1 MLSLLAGIGFLAL
14 IAQTVAWWLRLPAIL
29 FLLLSGIV
37 VGPVLGLLDPDALF
51 GDLLFPIVS
60 LAVAVILFEGALTLR
75 FSELSEVGSTV
86 TNLVTIGALVTWGVT
101 SVAAHYLIG
110 FDMKLAFLF
119 GALVVVTGPTVIVPM
134 LRTVRP
140 NSRISRVLRWEG
152 IVIDPLGALLAVLAF
167 DVYISAAN
175 GGTYGHVAW
184 VFGQIVLVGTVLGI
198 VAGFALGWLLRQHLI
213 PEYLRSVMT
222 LLVVF
227 VVFALSE
234 AVHHESGLLAV
245 TLFGITLTNL
255 KGVEI
260 EDILDFKE
268 SLSVLLISGLFIL
281 LAARIDV
288 SGILAVGAPA
298 IYLLLVIMLVARPL
312 SVLVSSLGSSLTWQE
327 RTLIAWIGPRGIVC
341 AAVAALFALK
351 LEAEGVSEAALM
363 VPLAFMVI
371 IGTVVIQSVTAK
383 PLAHYLGVRDPA
395 PAGVLIVGAGTV
407 ARAIARALQEQDVRV
422 LVTDSDYANI
432 RDARMD
438 ELEVYFGNPVSEHA
452 DRHLDLT
459 GIGRVFAMSGR
470 PYFDALASVT
480 FGPIF
485 GPKSTYELAISASA
499 ELTRK
504 HQISS
509 RHRGSQLFGDR
520 INYSQLAGQLRHGGQ
535 IKTTALTEAFD
546 YQNWCDSNPGAT
558 PLFGFDPDG
567 RLQIIVDD
575 EDVPTGWRLVA
586 LVPGVLHDE

>member
-1 MLSLLAGIGFLAL
+1 MSVLAGIGFLAL

-29 FLLLSGIV
+29 FLLLSGIL
-37 VGPVLGLLDPDALF
+37 VGPVLGMLDPDALF
-51 GDLLFPIVS
+51 GELLFPVVS

-75 FSELSEVGSTV
+75 FSELTEVGSTV
-86 TNLVTIGALVTWGVT
+86 TSLVTVGALITWGVT

-110 FDMKLAFLF
+110 FDLKLAFLF

-167 DVYISAAN
+167 DVYISAVN
-175 GGTYGHVAW
+175 GDTYGHVAL
-184 VFGQIVLVGTVLGI
+184 VFGEIALVGVVLGI
-198 VAGFALGWLLRQHLI
+198 ASGFALGWLLRQHLI

-222 LLVVF
+222 LLLVF
-227 VVFALSE
+227 VVFAISE
-234 AVHHESGLLAV
+234 AIAHESGLLAV

-288 SGILAVGAPA
+288 SAILTVGMPA
-298 IYLLLVIMLVARPL
+298 LYLLLVIMLVARPL
-312 SVLVSSLGSSLTWQE
+312 SVFVSALGSSLTWQE

-341 AAVAALFALK
+341 AAVAALFALR
-351 LEAEGVSEAALM
+351 LEAEGVSEATLM

-371 IGTVVIQSVTAK
+371 IGTVVIQSITAK

-395 PAGVLIVGAGTV
+395 PSGVLIVGAGTV
-407 ARAIARALQEQDVRV
+407 ARAIARALADQDVKV
-422 LVTDSDYANI
+422 LVTDSDYGNI
-432 RDARMD
+432 REARM
-438 ELEVYFGNPVSEHA
+438 EQLEVYFGNPVSEHA
-452 DRHLDLT
+452 DRHLDLS
-459 GIGRVFAMSGR
+459 GIGRVFSMSGR

-485 GPKSTYELAISASA
+485 GPKSTYELAISATA
-499 ELTRK
+499 ELTHK

-509 RHRGSQLFGDR
+509 RYRGSQLFGER
-520 INYSQLAGQLRHGGQ
+520 LNYSQLAGQLRQGAQ
-535 IKTTALTEAFD
+535 IKTTTLTDTFG
-546 YQNWCDSNPGAT
+546 YQDWFESNPGAT
-558 PLFGFDPDG
+558 PLFAFDTDG
-567 RLQIIVDD
+567 RLQVIADD
-575 EDVPTGWRLVA
+575 VQIESGWRLTG
-586 LVPGVLHDE
+586 LVPNEAGQ

>member
-1 MLSLLAGIGFLAL
+1 MSVLAGIGFLAL

-29 FLLLSGIV
+29 FLLLSGIL
-37 VGPVLGLLDPDALF
+37 VGPVLGMLDPDALF
-51 GDLLFPIVS
+51 GELLFPVVS

-75 FSELSEVGSTV
+75 FSELTEVGSTV
-86 TNLVTIGALVTWGVT
+86 TSLVTVGALITWGVT

-110 FDMKLAFLF
+110 FDLKLAFLF

-167 DVYISAAN
+167 DVYISAVN
-175 GGTYGHVAW
+175 GDTYGHVAL
-184 VFGQIVLVGTVLGI
+184 VFGEIALVGVVLGI
-198 VAGFALGWLLRQHLI
+198 ASGFALGWLLRQHLI

-222 LLVVF
+222 LLLVF
-227 VVFALSE
+227 VVFAISE
-234 AVHHESGLLAV
+234 AIAHESGLLAV

-288 SGILAVGAPA
+288 SAILTVGMPA
-298 IYLLLVIMLVARPL
+298 LYLLLVIMLVARPL
-312 SVLVSSLGSSLTWQE
+312 SVFVSALGSSLTWQE

-341 AAVAALFALK
+341 AAVAALFALR
-351 LEAEGVSEAALM
+351 LEAEGVSEATLM

-371 IGTVVIQSVTAK
+371 IGTVVIQSITAK

-395 PAGVLIVGAGTV
+395 PSGVLIVGAGTV
-407 ARAIARALQEQDVRV
+407 ARAIARALADQDVKV
-422 LVTDSDYANI
+422 LVTDSDYGNI
-432 RDARMD
+432 REARM
-438 ELEVYFGNPVSEHA
+438 EQLEVYFGNPVSEHA
-452 DRHLDLT
+452 DRHLDLS
-459 GIGRVFAMSGR
+459 GIGRVFSMSGR

-485 GPKSTYELAISASA
+485 GPKSTYELAISATA
-499 ELTRK
+499 ELTHK

-509 RHRGSQLFGDR
+509 RYRGSQLFGER
-520 INYSQLAGQLRHGGQ
+520 LNYSQLAGQLRQGAQ
-535 IKTTALTEAFD
+535 IKTTTLTDTFG
-546 YQNWCDSNPGAT
+546 YQDWFESNPGAT
-558 PLFGFDPDG
+558 PLFAFDTDG
-567 RLQIIVDD
+567 RLQVIADD
-575 EDVPTGWRLVA
+575 AQIAPGWRLTG
-586 LVPGVLHDE
+586 LVPNESGE